1 MSTVSDTTSTD
12 LVTRLKAAHRNY
24 PTGVTV
30 ITVMRDG
37 QPYGLAVNAF
47 SSVSLEPPTVL
58 FCVNESSKTHV
69 HLVEST
75 HVGINILGHQQEDV
89 ASVFASSGGD
99 KFSQVAWETG
109 RHGVPLLTGASS
121 RFEVEIIDRHVV
133 GTHSVFMCQ
142 VLEAEAS
149 EHPPLLYFRGAFAD
163 GRLISHDHS

>member
-1 MSTVSDTTSTD
+1 MSDDD
-12 LVTRLKAAHRNY
+12 LITRIKAAHRNY

-47 SSVSLEPPTVL
+47 SSVSLDPPTVL

-69 HLVEST
+69 HLVESQ
-75 HVGINILGHQQEDV
+75 HVGINILGHQQHDV
-89 ASVFASSGGD
+89 AGVFASSGGD
-99 KFSQVAWETG
+99 KFAHVAWETG

-121 RFEVEIIDRHVV
+121 RFETEVIDRHVV
-133 GTHSVFMCQ
+133 GTHSVFMCR

-149 EHPPLLYFRGAFAD
+149 EHAPLLYFRGAFAD
-163 GRLISHDHS
+163 GRLIAATDADD